1 MRQAKQIG
9 TTSLLPRISTSLP
22 QMCKW
27 NAFAIDTWGPLCK
40 DEMLTRENF
49 CHLPERRVEL
59 MSGRIAVPPLSD
71 ERNLTVLPMGYV
83 RALLDKVEKALL
95 VAERNG
101 DLLLVNSRAKQL
113 LRSYG
118 LSETPGPN
126 LFSDVL
132 LAEAKQIFAQIES
145 GVHEV
150 ELQIERGG
158 IKSTAQIQ
166 WMPEPDWLVVELE
179 SKSETQQAQ
188 DPATQLTIQ
197 ELLQEREITY
207 RNLLAAYLKL
217 QEVNRQKTLFL
228 ASAAHEL
235 KTPLAVIKG
244 YYDLLLAGSLG
255 RLTDKQQDILEES
268 KDSCERLVRLVSMF
282 LNYSA
287 LESGK
292 LVLQLR
298 ENDLR
303 DCLEELSK
311 RWTEAF
317 QRKGVKLEVNIDPS
331 IATFRF
337 DYQKVQQAAANLLD
351 NSLKHTPA
359 GGSVTLRAAP
369 HFWERRVATMA
380 PVEERRRFRLPRP
393 NSVEVSV
400 ADSGPGI
407 AAEHHQ
413 EIFEDFVRVDRN
425 TSGMG
430 LGLAIAK
437 RLIQAHRG
445 KIWVESE
452 SPSGSRFTFLLP
464 MDQG

>member
-1 MRQAKQIG
+1 
-9 TTSLLPRISTSLP
+9 
-22 QMCKW
+22 
-27 NAFAIDTWGPLCK
+27 
-40 DEMLTRENF
+40 
-49 CHLPERRVEL
+49 
-59 MSGRIAVPPLSD
+59 MSGRIAMPPVAEDRS
-71 ERNLTVLPMGYV
+71 RRSLPLEWV
-83 RALLDKVEKALL
+83 SQLLDTLEKSLI
-95 VAERNG
+95 VADRG
-101 DLLLVNSRAKQL
+101 GSLLLINARARHFLEAQGFK
-113 LRSYG
+113 
-118 LSETPGPN
+118 ETHEPN
-126 LFSDVL
+126 LFSDL
-132 LAEAKQIFAQIES
+132 LKLDSAKIFGQVEQ
-145 GVHEV
+145 GEHEV
-150 ELQIERGG
+150 SVRIGAGENSAPAR
-158 IKSTAQIQ
+158 IQ
-166 WMPEPDWLVVELE
+166 WMPESDWLVVEIE
-179 SKSETQQAQ
+179 SRTGKPAEA
-188 DPATQLTIQ
+188 DAATQLTVQ

-217 QEVNRQKTLFL
+217 QEVNRQKTVFL

-255 RLTDKQQDILEES
+255 RLTDKQRDILEES
-268 KDSCERLVRLVSMF
+268 KESCERLVRLVSMF

-303 DCLEELSK
+303 DCLDELSK
-311 RWTEAF
+311 RWSEAF
-317 QRKGVKLEVNIDPS
+317 QRKGVRLEANIDPS

-337 DYQKVQQAAANLLD
+337 DYQKVQQVAANLLD
-351 NSLKHTPA
+351 NALKHTPS
-359 GGSVTLRAAP
+359 GGTVTMKAAP
-369 HFWERRVATMA
+369 HFWERRVASVA
-380 PVEERRRFRLPRP
+380 PAEERRRFRLPRP

-400 ADSGPGI
+400 KDSGAGI
-407 AAEHHQ
+407 PAEHHQ

-445 KIWVESE
+445 KIWVESD
-452 SPSGSRFTFLLP
+452 PGGGSRFTFLLP

>member
-1 MRQAKQIG
+1 
-9 TTSLLPRISTSLP
+9 
-22 QMCKW
+22 
-27 NAFAIDTWGPLCK
+27 
-40 DEMLTRENF
+40 
-49 CHLPERRVEL
+49 
-59 MSGRIAVPPLSD
+59 MSGRIAIPPVAEDRS
-71 ERNLTVLPMGYV
+71 RRSLPLGWV
-83 RALLDKVEKALL
+83 SRLLDTLEKSLIVTDRSGSPLL
-95 VAERNG
+95 INA
-101 DLLLVNSRAKQL
+101 RARHFLEAQ
-113 LRSYG
+113 G
-118 LSETPGPN
+118 FQETDEPN
-126 LFSDVL
+126 LFSDL
-132 LAEAKQIFAQIES
+132 LKLDSAKIFGQVEQ
-145 GVHEV
+145 GEHEV
-150 ELQIERGG
+150 SVCMGDAENSAAAR
-158 IKSTAQIQ
+158 IQ
-166 WMPEPDWLVVELE
+166 WMPESDWLVVEIE
-179 SKSETQQAQ
+179 NRTERHADSDA
-188 DPATQLTIQ
+188 ATQHTVQ

-217 QEVNRQKTLFL
+217 QEVNRQKTVFL

-255 RLTDKQQDILEES
+255 RLTDKQRDILEES
-268 KDSCERLVRLVSMF
+268 KESCERLVRLVSMF

-303 DCLEELSK
+303 DCLDELSK
-311 RWTEAF
+311 RWSEAF
-317 QRKGVKLEVNIDPS
+317 QRKGVRLEANIDPS

-337 DYQKVQQAAANLLD
+337 DYQKVQQVAANLLD
-351 NSLKHTPA
+351 NALKHTPSGGNVTMKA
-359 GGSVTLRAAP
+359 GP
-369 HFWERRVATMA
+369 HFWERRVASVA

-400 ADSGPGI
+400 KDSGSGI
-407 AAEHHQ
+407 PAEHHQ

-445 KIWVESE
+445 KIWVESD
-452 SPSGSRFTFLLP
+452 PGGGSRFTFLLP

>member
-1 MRQAKQIG
+1 
-9 TTSLLPRISTSLP
+9 
-22 QMCKW
+22 MCKW
-27 NAFAIDTWGPLCK
+27 NAFAIDSPKVLCEHGKSARENIFLLQWK
-40 DEMLTRENF
+40 DETLKMPGIITTSTIAD
-49 CHLPERRVEL
+49 HRRVLALPFEFVRTL
-59 MSGRIAVPPLSD
+59 LDAAKTPIWMTERSGRVLLSNKSAQEYLGSEGAGD
-71 ERNLTVLPMGYV
+71 ASQLNLF
-83 RALLDKVEKALL
+83 
-95 VAERNG
+95 N
-101 DLLLVNSRAKQL
+101 DLLRV
-113 LRSYG
+113 
-118 LSETPGPN
+118 GPN
-126 LFSDVL
+126 
-132 LAEAKQIFAQIES
+132 QIGEKIDAGE
-145 GVHEV
+145 HEV
-150 ELQIERGG
+150 EMEVEQGDKKIR
-158 IKSTAQIQ
+158 ARIQ
-166 WMPEPDWLVVELE
+166 WFAEPGCLIIQLD
-179 SKSETQQAQ
+179 TQPAAATGP
-188 DPATQLTIQ
+188 DAATQLTVQ

-217 QEVNRQKTLFL
+217 QEVNRQKTVFL

-244 YYDLLLAGSLG
+244 YYDLMLTGSLG
-255 RLTDKQQDILEES
+255 RLTEKQRDILEES

-303 DCLEELSK
+303 DCLDELAK
-311 RWTEAF
+311 RWSEAF
-317 QRKGVKLEVNIDPS
+317 QRKGVKLEARFDPS
-331 IATFRF
+331 IPTFRF

-359 GGSVTLRAAP
+359 GGSVTLKAGP
-369 HFWERRVATMA
+369 HFWERRVSAVA

-393 NSVEVSV
+393 NCVEVSV
-400 ADSGPGI
+400 SDSGPGI

-452 SPSGSRFTFLLP
+452 PKSGSRFTFLLP

>member
-1 MRQAKQIG
+1 LPLSGEPTDGIEMSVDTG
-9 TTSLLPRISTSLP
+9 TSSIVNDRSAPKRRPMS
-22 QMCKW
+22 
-27 NAFAIDTWGPLCK
+27 
-40 DEMLTRENF
+40 
-49 CHLPERRVEL
+49 PER
-59 MSGRIAVPPLSD
+59 SSDTLSVS
-71 ERNLTVLPMGYV
+71 LVHG
-83 RALLDKVEKALL
+83 LLDAVNSSLL
-95 VAERNG
+95 VADRDG
-101 DLLLVNSRAKQL
+101 RVLLLNQRARQYL
-113 LRSYG
+113 LSKG
-118 LSETPGPN
+118 LDHQEALN
-126 LFSDVL
+126 LFKDIL
-132 LAEAKQIFAQIES
+132 KIGAGHIFKLIES
-145 GVHEV
+145 GEHRMELDV
-150 ELQIERGG
+150 ELADV
-158 IKSTAQIQ
+158 KSRALVK
-166 WMPEPDWLVVELE
+166 WMPDPDWLVVQLE
-179 SKSETQQAQ
+179 IPTKEQNTAASEA
-188 DPATQLTIQ
+188 ATQLTVQ

-217 QEVNRQKTLFL
+217 QEVNRQKTVFL

-244 YYDLLLAGSLG
+244 YYDLLLTGSLG

-303 DCLEELSK
+303 DCLDELAK
-311 RWTEAF
+311 RWAEAF
-317 QRKGVKLEVNIDPS
+317 QRKGVKLDSSFDPS
-331 IATFRF
+331 IPTFRF

-359 GGSVTLRAAP
+359 GGSVALHAGP
-369 HFWERRVATMA
+369 HFWERRVAGVA
-380 PVEERRRFRLPRP
+380 PTQERRRFRLPRP

-400 ADSGPGI
+400 TDTGPGI

-452 SPSGSRFTFLLP
+452 HQKGSTFTFLLP
-464 MDQG
+464 MDPS

>member
-1 MRQAKQIG
+1 MSPDRA
-9 TTSLLPRISTSLP
+9 S
-22 QMCKW
+22 
-27 NAFAIDTWGPLCK
+27 
-40 DEMLTRENF
+40 EMLPVGLV
-49 CHLPERRVEL
+49 H
-59 MSGRIAVPPLSD
+59 G
-71 ERNLTVLPMGYV
+71 
-83 RALLDKVEKALL
+83 LLDAVNSSLL
-95 VAERNG
+95 VADRDG
-101 DLLLVNSRAKQL
+101 QVLLLNQRARQYL
-113 LRSYG
+113 LSKG
-118 LSETPGPN
+118 LDNQDALN
-126 LFSDVL
+126 LFKDILKVG
-132 LAEAKQIFAQIES
+132 AGHIFKLIES
-145 GVHEV
+145 GEHRMELDV
-150 ELQIERGG
+150 ELADV
-158 IKSTAQIQ
+158 KSRALVK
-166 WMPEPDWLVVELE
+166 WMPDPDWLVVQLE
-179 SKSETQQAQ
+179 IPTKEQNTAASEA
-188 DPATQLTIQ
+188 ATQLTVQ

-217 QEVNRQKTLFL
+217 QEVNRQKTVFL

-244 YYDLLLAGSLG
+244 YYDLLLTGSLG

-303 DCLEELSK
+303 DCLDELAK
-311 RWTEAF
+311 RWSEAF
-317 QRKGVKLEVNIDPS
+317 QRKGVKLDSNFDPS
-331 IATFRF
+331 IPSFRF

-359 GGSVTLRAAP
+359 GGSVTLHAGP
-369 HFWERRVATMA
+369 HFWERRVAGVA
-380 PVEERRRFRLPRP
+380 PTQERRRLRLPRP

-400 ADSGPGI
+400 TDTGPGI

-452 SPSGSRFTFLLP
+452 AQKGSTFTFLLP
-464 MDQG
+464 MDPS

>member
-1 MRQAKQIG
+1 M
-9 TTSLLPRISTSLP
+9 T
-22 QMCKW
+22 
-27 NAFAIDTWGPLCK
+27 
-40 DEMLTRENF
+40 
-49 CHLPERRVEL
+49 
-59 MSGRIAVPPLSD
+59 GRIAMPPVLED
-71 ERNLTVLPMGYV
+71 RNRRSLPLEAVRQVLDI
-83 RALLDKVEKALL
+83 LEKPL
-95 VAERNG
+95 VVADRIG
-101 DLLLVNSRAKQL
+101 GLVLVNARARRCL
-113 LRSYG
+113 
-118 LSETPGPN
+118 ETQGFKETDEPN
-126 LFSDVL
+126 LFSDL
-132 LAEAKQIFAQIES
+132 LKTDATNIFRQMEKGEHVVNVQVGTAERRTSLRI
-145 GVHEV
+145 
-150 ELQIERGG
+150 R
-158 IKSTAQIQ
+158 
-166 WMPEPDWLVVELE
+166 WMPETDWLVAEIE
-179 SKSETQQAQ
+179 NADEHAGADPETK
-188 DPATQLTIQ
+188 LTVQ

-217 QEVNRQKTLFL
+217 QEVNRQKTVFL

-255 RLTDKQQDILEES
+255 RLTDKQRDILEES
-268 KDSCERLVRLVSMF
+268 KESCERLVRLVSMF

-303 DCLEELSK
+303 DCLDELSK
-311 RWTEAF
+311 RWFEAF
-317 QRKGVKLEVNIDPS
+317 QRKGVRFEANIDPS
-331 IATFRF
+331 IPTFRF
-337 DYQKVQQAAANLLD
+337 DYQKVQQVAANLLD
-351 NSLKHTPA
+351 NALKHTPS
-359 GGSVTLRAAP
+359 GGTVGLRAAP

-380 PVEERRRFRLPRP
+380 PLQERRRFRLPRP

-400 ADSGPGI
+400 RDSGTGI
-407 AAEHHQ
+407 PAEHHQ

-445 KIWVESE
+445 KIWVESD
-452 SPSGSRFTFLLP
+452 PNAGSRFTFLLP

>member
-1 MRQAKQIG
+1 MSSTLTNSTGRIG
-9 TTSLLPRISTSLP
+9 PRRESLP
-22 QMCKW
+22 H
-27 NAFAIDTWGPLCK
+27 
-40 DEMLTRENF
+40 E
-49 CHLPERRVEL
+49 H
-59 MSGRIAVPPLSD
+59 
-71 ERNLTVLPMGYV
+71 V
-83 RALLDKVEKALL
+83 RALLDTFEKCLL
-95 VAERNG
+95 VADRQGCVVLANARARKCLEEHG
-101 DLLLVNSRAKQL
+101 HAEQNS
-113 LRSYG
+113 
-118 LSETPGPN
+118 PN
-126 LFSDVL
+126 LFAELLKVDPKEVL
-132 LAEAKQIFAQIES
+132 RRIES
-145 GVHEV
+145 GDHEV
-150 ELQIERGG
+150 ELEGHTGLKPYRATVKWIPESDWLAVEFEEEA
-158 IKSTAQIQ
+158 KSKSDALGNAQIT
-166 WMPEPDWLVVELE
+166 V
-179 SKSETQQAQ
+179 
-188 DPATQLTIQ
+188 Q

-217 QEVNRQKTLFL
+217 QEVNRQKTVFL

-244 YYDLLLAGSLG
+244 YYDLLLTGSLG
-255 RLTDKQQDILEES
+255 RLTEKQKDILEES
-268 KDSCERLVRLVSMF
+268 KESCERLVRLVSMF

-303 DCLEELSK
+303 DCLEEMSS
-311 RWTEAF
+311 RWSEAF
-317 QRKGVKLEVNIDPS
+317 QRKGVKLESHLDPS
-331 IATFRF
+331 IPTFRF

-351 NSLKHTPA
+351 NALKHTPA
-359 GGSVTLRAAP
+359 GGSVTLRAKP
-369 HFWERRVATMA
+369 HFWERRVAEVS

-400 ADSGPGI
+400 KDSGSGI
-407 AAEHHQ
+407 PAEHHQ

-452 SPSGSRFTFLLP
+452 HQRGSTFAFLLP
-464 MDQG
+464 MDQQ

>member
-1 MRQAKQIG
+1 MPGITSIPTVTDHPKLLALPFGFVKTLLEAAKIPIWVAEKCGRVLLSNRSAREYIGQEGSGEEGQLNLFRDLLHVEPNEIGQKIDAGENEVEMEVMRGEK
-9 TTSLLPRISTSLP
+9 
-22 QMCKW
+22 K
-27 NAFAIDTWGPLCK
+27 
-40 DEMLTRENF
+40 
-49 CHLPERRVEL
+49 
-59 MSGRIAVPPLSD
+59 
-71 ERNLTVLPMGYV
+71 V
-83 RALLDKVEKALL
+83 RA
-95 VAERNG
+95 R
-101 DLLLVNSRAKQL
+101 
-113 LRSYG
+113 
-118 LSETPGPN
+118 
-126 LFSDVL
+126 
-132 LAEAKQIFAQIES
+132 
-145 GVHEV
+145 
-150 ELQIERGG
+150 
-158 IKSTAQIQ
+158 IQ
-166 WMPEPDWLVVELE
+166 WIPEPGCLIVQLE
-179 SKSETQQAQ
+179 TEPSAESAP
-188 DPATQLTIQ
+188 DAATQLTVQ

-217 QEVNRQKTLFL
+217 QEVNRQKTVFL

-244 YYDLLLAGSLG
+244 YYDLMLTGSLG
-255 RLTDKQQDILEES
+255 RLTDKQRDILEES

-303 DCLEELSK
+303 DCLDEVAK
-311 RWTEAF
+311 RWSEAF
-317 QRKGVKLEVNIDPS
+317 QRKGVKLDASFDPS
-331 IATFRF
+331 IPTFRF

-359 GGSVTLRAAP
+359 GGSVTLKAGP
-369 HFWERRVATMA
+369 HFWERRVAPVA

-452 SPSGSRFTFLLP
+452 PKTGSKFTFLLP
-464 MDQG
+464 MDQ

>member
-1 MRQAKQIG
+1 
-9 TTSLLPRISTSLP
+9 
-22 QMCKW
+22 
-27 NAFAIDTWGPLCK
+27 
-40 DEMLTRENF
+40 
-49 CHLPERRVEL
+49 V
-59 MSGRIAVPPLSD
+59 
-71 ERNLTVLPMGYV
+71 
-83 RALLDKVEKALL
+83 KALL
-95 VAERNG
+95 EAAKAPVWVAERSGRVLVANEHARLHLVAEG
-101 DLLLVNSRAKQL
+101 AGDFGQWNVLKDLLKVEVN
-113 LRSYG
+113 
-118 LSETPGPN
+118 
-126 LFSDVL
+126 
-132 LAEAKQIFAQIES
+132 QIGQKIDAGE
-145 GVHEV
+145 HEV
-150 ELQIERGG
+150 E
-158 IKSTAQIQ
+158 
-166 WMPEPDWLVVELE
+166 MLVVRGERKIRARVQWITDPGCLIVQLE
-179 SKSETQQAQ
+179 TEPPAEAAP
-188 DPATQLTIQ
+188 DAATQLTVQ

-217 QEVNRQKTLFL
+217 QEVNRQKTVFL

-244 YYDLLLAGSLG
+244 YYDLMLTGSLG
-255 RLTDKQQDILEES
+255 RLTDKQRDILEES

-303 DCLEELSK
+303 DCLDELAK
-311 RWTEAF
+311 RWIEAF
-317 QRKGVKLEVNIDPS
+317 QRKGVKLEASFDPS
-331 IATFRF
+331 IPTFRF

-359 GGSVTLRAAP
+359 GGTVTLKAGP
-369 HFWERRVATMA
+369 HFWERRVAAVA

-452 SPSGSRFTFLLP
+452 PKTGSRFTFLLP

>member
-1 MRQAKQIG
+1 M
-9 TTSLLPRISTSLP
+9 T
-22 QMCKW
+22 
-27 NAFAIDTWGPLCK
+27 
-40 DEMLTRENF
+40 
-49 CHLPERRVEL
+49 
-59 MSGRIAVPPLSD
+59 GRIAMHP
-71 ERNLTVLPMGYV
+71 
-83 RALLDKVEKALL
+83 
-95 VAERNG
+95 VAEDRSRRSLPLGWVSRLVDTFEKPLIVTDRGGSPLLINARARQILETQGFKETDEPNLFG
-101 DLLLVNSRAKQL
+101 DLLKLDSAKIFEQVEKGEHEVNVHI
-113 LRSYG
+113 G
-118 LSETPGPN
+118 
-126 LFSDVL
+126 
-132 LAEAKQIFAQIES
+132 LAEKKTP
-145 GVHEV
+145 V
-150 ELQIERGG
+150 R
-158 IKSTAQIQ
+158 IQ
-166 WMPEPDWLVVELE
+166 WMPESDWLVVEIE
-179 SKSETQQAQ
+179 NKSAKHA
-188 DPATQLTIQ
+188 DPDAATHLTVQ

-217 QEVNRQKTLFL
+217 QEVNRQKTVFL

-255 RLTDKQQDILEES
+255 RLTDKQRDILEES
-268 KDSCERLVRLVSMF
+268 KESCERLVRLVSMF

-303 DCLEELSK
+303 DCLDELSK
-311 RWTEAF
+311 RWSEAF
-317 QRKGVKLEVNIDPS
+317 QRKGVRLEANIDPS

-337 DYQKVQQAAANLLD
+337 DYQKVQQVAANLLD
-351 NSLKHTPA
+351 NALKHTPSGGTVTMKA
-359 GGSVTLRAAP
+359 GP
-369 HFWERRVATMA
+369 HFWERRVATMTPA
-380 PVEERRRFRLPRP
+380 EERRRFRLPRP

-400 ADSGPGI
+400 KDSGVGI
-407 AAEHHQ
+407 PAEHHQ

-445 KIWVESE
+445 KIWVESD
-452 SPSGSRFTFLLP
+452 PTGGSRFTFLLP

>member
-1 MRQAKQIG
+1 MEFSAFHKADKCPEESQLRRGPVIELPANEPIPASVIA
-9 TTSLLPRISTSLP
+9 SLIDLLDQPILISDRT
-22 QMCKW
+22 
-27 NAFAIDTWGPLCK
+27 
-40 DEMLTRENF
+40 
-49 CHLPERRVEL
+49 
-59 MSGRIAVPPLSD
+59 GRILQA
-71 ERNLTVLPMGYV
+71 
-83 RALLDKVEKALL
+83 
-95 VAERNG
+95 
-101 DLLLVNSRAKQL
+101 NSRGRQRLA
-113 LRSYG
+113 SHG
-118 LSETPGPN
+118 LSIDSHFN
-126 LFSDVL
+126 LFSDL
-132 LAEAKQIFAQIES
+132 LVINPNVIANRIEGGEHPIDSKFDCCGGEARA
-145 GVHEV
+145 
-150 ELQIERGG
+150 R
-158 IKSTAQIQ
+158 IQ
-166 WMPEPDWLVVELE
+166 WLPETDWLVVRIEDVE
-179 SKSETQQAQ
+179 KRAAEGQTT
-188 DPATQLTIQ
+188 ATQHTVQ

-207 RNLLAAYLKL
+207 RNLLAAYLRL
-217 QEVNRQKTLFL
+217 QEVNRQKTVFL

-244 YYDLLLAGSLG
+244 YYDLLLTGSLG
-255 RLTDKQQDILEES
+255 RLTDKQRDILEES

-303 DCLEELSK
+303 DCLEELAK
-311 RWTEAF
+311 RWVEVF
-317 QRKGVKLEVNIDPS
+317 QRKGVKLEASIDPS
-331 IATFRF
+331 IPMFRF

-369 HFWERRVATMA
+369 HFWERRVASVA

-393 NSVEVSV
+393 NSVEVCV
-400 ADSGPGI
+400 ADTGGGI
-407 AAEHHQ
+407 PAEYHQ

-445 KIWVESE
+445 KIWVASE
-452 SPSGSRFTFLLP
+452 SKTGSRFTFLLP